1 MHRQASSKIIS
12 HSETLLSFLNMQ
24 KSIQAWM
31 AIALI
36 FLCSG
41 TESLLEADRIV
52 RLPGQPPVS
61 FQQFSGYI
69 TVDEKQHRSL
79 FYYFVEA
86 ETSPASK
93 PLVLWLNGGP
103 GCSSVGAGAFVEHGP
118 FRPTTGNNLV
128 RNEYSWNK
136 EANMLYL
143 ESPAGVGFSYS
154 ANQTFY
160 SYVNDEMTARD
171 NLVFLRRWFVKF
183 PQYKQRD
190 FFIAGESYAGHYVPQ
205 LAQLIIRSKV
215 NFNLK
220 GIAIGNPL
228 LEFNTD
234 LNAQDHFYW
243 SHGLISDS
251 TYQLLTSVCNNS
263 RLMRE
268 AITGTVSTACFGVY
282 TLVRKELSELIDP
295 YDVTGDICLSSNQS
309 QLKIFNQQLLRSRLP
324 YLSPQALGLDSVKRQ
339 QQVMGKVDVCLQE
352 ETAKY
357 LNRKDV
363 QMALHARL
371 VGVTNWHFC
380 SVVLEYDISNEERP
394 TIHVV
399 RSLVKSGLAVLV
411 YSHYSALS
419 PKPILCLRNTSW
431 SCPQNPYLQM
441 QQKEPWI
448 VIAAICATLIFLTTG
463 SISEAGKTVALP
475 GQPTVSFQQYAGY
488 ITIDEQQKRA
498 LFYYFAEAEIDPAT
512 KPLVLWLNGG
522 PGCSSIGAGAFCEHG
537 PFKPSGEILLKNDYS
552 WNKEAN
558 MLYLESPA
566 GVGFSYSANDSF
578 YTYVTDEITAQDNL
592 VFLERWFDEFPE
604 YKGRDF
610 FITGESYAGHYVP
623 QLATL
628 IVQSKAK
635 FNLKG
640 IAIGNPLLEFNTD
653 FNSRAEFF
661 WSHGLISDD
670 TYEIFTTVCNYS
682 QIRRQY
688 QSGSLSLPCSAVNSQ
703 VRREVSKYVDAYDVT
718 LDVCLSSIE
727 SQSQVLKQM
736 EYTGTIDVCVED
748 ETIKYLNRKDVLEA
762 LHAQLVGV
770 DQWTV
775 CSDVVKYEMENLEIS
790 TVPLLAKLLK
800 SGIRVHVYSGDQDSV
815 IPLTGTRTVVNGLA
829 KELGLNTTVP
839 YRTWFQGKQVAGWT
853 QVYGNILSFATIR
866 GASHEAPFSQP
877 ERSFVL
883 FNAFLEG
890 KQLPPPTVY

>member
-1 MHRQASSKIIS
+1 
-12 HSETLLSFLNMQ
+12 MQ
-24 KSIQAWM
+24 QFIQAWM

-36 FLCSG
+36 FLCSR

-86 ETSPASK
+86 ETSSASK

-103 GCSSVGAGAFVEHGP
+103 GCSSVGVGAFVEHGP

-205 LAQLIIRSKV
+205 LARLIIRSKV

-263 RLMRE
+263 KLMRE
-268 AITGTVSTACFGVY
+268 AITGTVSSACFGVY
-282 TLVRKELSELIDP
+282 TLVQKELSESIDP

-324 YLSPQALGLDSVKRQ
+324 YLSPQVLELDSVKQQ
-339 QQVMGKVDVCLQE
+339 QQVMGKVDVCLLE
-352 ETAKY
+352 ETTKY

-371 VGVTNWHFC
+371 VGVTNWHVC
-380 SVVLEYDISNEERP
+380 SVVLEYDRSNEERP

-411 YSHYSALS
+411 YS
-419 PKPILCLRNTSW
+419 
-431 SCPQNPYLQM
+431 
-441 QQKEPWI
+441 
-448 VIAAICATLIFLTTG
+448 
-463 SISEAGKTVALP
+463 
-475 GQPTVSFQQYAGY
+475 
-488 ITIDEQQKRA
+488 
-498 LFYYFAEAEIDPAT
+498 
-512 KPLVLWLNGG
+512 
-522 PGCSSIGAGAFCEHG
+522 
-537 PFKPSGEILLKNDYS
+537 
-552 WNKEAN
+552 
-558 MLYLESPA
+558 
-566 GVGFSYSANDSF
+566 
-578 YTYVTDEITAQDNL
+578 
-592 VFLERWFDEFPE
+592 
-604 YKGRDF
+604 
-610 FITGESYAGHYVP
+610 
-623 QLATL
+623 
-628 IVQSKAK
+628 
-635 FNLKG
+635 
-640 IAIGNPLLEFNTD
+640 
-653 FNSRAEFF
+653 
-661 WSHGLISDD
+661 
-670 TYEIFTTVCNYS
+670 
-682 QIRRQY
+682 
-688 QSGSLSLPCSAVNSQ
+688 
-703 VRREVSKYVDAYDVT
+703 
-718 LDVCLSSIE
+718 
-727 SQSQVLKQM
+727 
-736 EYTGTIDVCVED
+736 
-748 ETIKYLNRKDVLEA
+748 
-762 LHAQLVGV
+762 
-770 DQWTV
+770 
-775 CSDVVKYEMENLEIS
+775 
-790 TVPLLAKLLK
+790 
-800 SGIRVHVYSGDQDSV
+800 GDQDSV
-815 IPLTGTRTVVNGLA
+815 IPFTGTRSLVSKLA
-829 KELGLNTTVP
+829 KDLRLKTTVP
-839 YRTWFQGKQVAGWT
+839 YRAWLSGNQVGGWT
-853 QVYGNILSFATIR
+853 QVYGDNLSFATIR
-866 GASHEAPFSQP
+866 GASHTAPSTQP
-877 ERSFVL
+877 KRSLLL
-883 FNAFLEG
+883 FKAFLE
-890 KQLPPPTVY
+890 KKPLPTA